1 MKQSDKAPF
10 LMREVGLLFHSER
23 IKKRPVRNFQ
33 ELGILG
39 AEVAPQMGGGITE
52 VAIAIK
58 GMEAKIILNEAENV
72 YYGILKR

>member
-33 ELGILG
+33 ELGIPLVEG
-39 AEVAPQMGGGITE
+39 SLKIGVGTTGVAM
-52 VAIAIK
+52 AF
-58 GMEAKIILNEAENV
+58 N
-72 YYGILKR
+72 RD